1 MRACLCFVYAHRD
14 ITIIKKYIY
23 IRINTFCIR
32 SVNTRVRAIH
42 YPYAY
47 YYEKTSPTY
56 RVLSEMIAGGPVRL
70 FYPRPARLLQQ
81 IAVSTV
87 YNTVFFFFLM
97 ISFVR
102 NYNNTTTVK
111 CRYDILTTGGGQP
124 RKKQIN
130 KYALPKIFLRRAPAR
145 HYAIDVRTQ

>member
-1 MRACLCFVYAHRD
+1 MFVFRIRAQRYNNN
-14 ITIIKKYIY
+14 KKIY
-23 IRINTFCIR
+23 LHTYKYVLY
-32 SVNTRVRAIH
+32 SVRQH
-42 YPYAY
+42 
-47 YYEKTSPTY
+47 KSPGNPLSV
-56 RVLSEMIAGGPVRL
+56 RVLLREDFAHLSSSLRNDS
-70 FYPRPARLLQQ
+70 RRARTIVLSASRAVITTNSRFNSLQ
-81 IAVSTV
+81 
-87 YNTVFFFFLM
+87 YGFFFFLM